1 MSVVKVSEVVDDFLA
16 AHVDVRIDFVHG
28 EQAVRDTVAK
38 EGATALGLLLPPIA
52 KGKFM
57 STLKQCGAKLKGSV
71 GEGPNQTNY
80 SDQSSVRI
88 LAKI

>member
-57 STLKQCGAKLKGSV
+57 STLKQCGVMPRKSFSM
-71 GEGPNQTNY
+71 GEAAEKRFY
-80 SDQSSVRI
+80 VEARAI
-88 LAKI
+88 REV